1 MSVIQPTLDIP
12 IKILAGLADGSYKRF
27 GGVIRNADN
36 GQIVTMLRDSSGVQ
50 SLVNQGSP
58 LSTLPLQLVAPY
70 LQLANLGVSAIG
82 FTLVIQK
89 LEQLGQ
95 QIRAIEEKVE
105 QVAFKL
111 DDMSWAKLKAGIQA
125 SCDAV
130 NLPDPALRIHRV
142 AQALFTLH
150 ESRQY
155 FNQQAIRAIQKAEAA
170 SPQYLGLVMA
180 ALVAEMQVYI
190 HLDETERAAQTLQEG
205 LEVLQPALAQLLESV
220 LQQRAFYLRP
230 EFKDKIGLDLVAW
243 LQSAHD
249 RLSQPFGTMDVE
261 PITAAELFDLVRE
274 DLADALSS
282 SHNWCQKVLPALV
295 DIRQVED
302 WRFMFI
308 NTGTNQQKLQELT
321 YQELPD
327 GLLRIAALVEAYDRL
342 CGQWLQ
348 LTAMQELRLPPSA
361 LEQLSLTPDGPAAA
375 IVLDDRLLD
384 PIAA

>member
-1 MSVIQPTLDIP
+1 M
-12 IKILAGLADGSYKRF
+12 AGLADGSYKRF

-58 LSTLPLQLVAPY
+58 LSTLPLQLAAPY
-70 LQLANLGVSAIG
+70 LQIANLGVSAIG
-82 FTLVIQK
+82 FAIVIQK

-105 QVAFKL
+105 QVALKL
-111 DDMSWAKLKAGIQA
+111 DDMSLAKLQAGIKAGR
-125 SCDAV
+125 DAV
-130 NLPDPALRIHRV
+130 ALQDPALRRQM
-142 AQALFTLH
+142 AGQALLTLH
-150 ESRQY
+150 EARQ
-155 FNQQAIRAIQKAEAA
+155 FLNQQAIRATQKAEAA
-170 SPQYLGLVMA
+170 SSQYLGLVMA

-205 LEVLQPALAQLLESV
+205 LAVLQPALAQLLSIT

-249 RLSQPFGTMDVE
+249 RLSQPFGTMDVKSV
-261 PITAAELFDLVRE
+261 TAVELFELMRDE
-274 DLADALSS
+274 LANAFGS
-282 SHNWCQKVLPALV
+282 SHDWCQKVPPALV

-302 WRFMFI
+302 WHFMFI
-308 NTGTNQQKLQELT
+308 NTGTNRQKLQELT
-321 YQELPD
+321 YQELPS
-327 GLLRIAALVEAYDRL
+327 GLLRLTALVEAHDRL